1 MSSDVQGKLMFGYQM
16 TAYRTLS
23 EAGAFVQ
30 QLPQRTIW
38 AVLGLDGGSYY
49 VFFSRANAA
58 VTPDSI
64 ATVKLTVADQIR
76 ALAARSS
83 GGSLRPSQVAQLQ
96 QSGALAPSGPANPA
110 AQQRLAGLVQDGMF
124 NRGVTPGAHAEEF
137 VIAGWNECVADY
149 KRRRGKAPVRVE
161 IFLSF
166 SPCRE
171 GDPQPSPSRTIGG
184 VDYPCSCRNKLY
196 KFFEKNRSIRWS
208 VNYNLRFRSAEA
220 YTDDAMPGLFAGWTI
235 RRMSQAERGAL
246 GLD

>member
-1 MSSDVQGKLMFGYQM
+1 MLGYEM

-23 EAGAFVQ
+23 EAGAFVR

-38 AVLGLDGGSYY
+38 AVVGLDGGRYY
-49 VFFSRANAA
+49 AFCSRANSA

-64 ATVKLTVADQIR
+64 ATVKLTAADQIR
-76 ALAARSS
+76 ALGAHS
-83 GGSLRPSQVAQLQ
+83 GGGILRPSQVGRLAQAAVP
-96 QSGALAPSGPANPA
+96 GANPSA
-110 AQQRLAGLVQDGMF
+110 TPDLHGKLTGLIQDAMF

-137 VIAGWNECVADY
+137 VIAGWNECVSDY
-149 KRRRGKAPVRVE
+149 KRQRGKAPVKVE

-171 GDPQPSPSRTIGG
+171 GDPLPSPPRTINGT
-184 VDYPCSCRNKLY
+184 DYPCSCRNKLY

-220 YTDDAMPGLFAGWTI
+220 FSDDAMPGMFAGWTI
-235 RRMSQAERGAL
+235 RRMSQAERAAL